1 MIIPE
6 RPAVERK
13 VLAALDG
20 ADGTPRIPV
29 LLGPCGCGRT
39 SLLLR
44 LRDLIGRSNAVY
56 LDIERIATTPE
67 RCLAMVRQAC
77 PFPAHPYGAGPLQ
90 PGPRDAFDG
99 PVHERAGD
107 YSAVVKLRNGAAKQ
121 NVEVSYEF
129 VDGTA
134 KLGEDYKAAPSGT
147 VTIKAGQTDAR
158 IPYTVL
164 RVDGQ
169 QKQFTL
175 QITAVKPGEIGKAVA
190 VFTIGGK
197 R

>member
-1 MIIPE
+1 M
-6 RPAVERK
+6 K
-13 VLAALDG
+13 TLM
-20 ADGTPRIPV
+20 V
-29 LLGPCGCGRT
+29 LL
-39 SLLLR
+39 LLL
-44 LRDLIGRSNAVY
+44 LGIV
-56 LDIERIATTPE
+56 
-67 RCLAMVRQAC
+67 
-77 PFPAHPYGAGPLQ
+77 PAHGVPDCTP
-90 PGPRDAFDG
+90 PDCPIVVDAFDG

-107 YSAVVKLRNGAAKQ
+107 YSAVVNLRNGAAKQ
-121 NVEVSYEF
+121 NVEVSYKF

-175 QITAVKPGEIGKAVA
+175 QITAVKPGEAGKAVA